1 MYITLALLP
10 ALMWGLMPLLATY
23 IGGSQHHQTLGVT
36 LGALL
41 LAIVIYIVKQPAL
54 DGHILWV
61 GMLSGL
67 CWSVGQ
73 INQFAAIHR
82 LGVSKAMPLSTS
94 MQLIFTALCG
104 VLIFSE
110 WHSGAALMQGSFA
123 LLLIVLGA
131 VCTAYRDKRVL
142 AQADTSSTAPASSFV
157 NGLIRLLISTAGY
170 VSYVIVLRI
179 YDIDPWSALLPQAL
193 GMAGAAFIMSI
204 GHKPFSRETGLNMV
218 PGIAWGMGN
227 VALQVTAPIIG
238 VAVSFSLSQVSLVIA
253 TLGGIFIL
261 KEQKT
266 SPEFKMSLL
275 GVLLVIIGAVL
286 IGYTR

>member
-1 MYITLALLP
+1 MYILLALLP

-36 LGALL
+36 IGALL
-41 LAIVIYIVKQPAL
+41 LAIVIYLIKQPAL

-67 CWSVGQ
+67 CWSIGQ

-82 LGVSKAMPLSTS
+82 LGISKAMPLSTS

-104 VLIFSE
+104 ILIFSE
-110 WHSGAALMQGSFA
+110 WHSASALTQGGIA

-131 VCTAYRDKRVL
+131 IFTAYRDKRRVQDN
-142 AQADTSSTAPASSFV
+142 AAAHDSASSHLV
-157 NGLIRLLISTAGY
+157 DGLVRLLISTAGY
-170 VSYVIVLRI
+170 VGFVIVLRI
-179 YDIDPWSALLPQAL
+179 YKIDPWSALLPQAL
-193 GMAGAAFIMSI
+193 GMAASAFIMCLV
-204 GHKPFSRETGLNMV
+204 HKPFSRKTALNIM
-218 PGIAWGMGN
+218 PGVAWGVGN

-238 VAVSFSLSQVSLVIA
+238 VAVSFSLSQASLAIA

-266 SPEFKMSLL
+266 PPELRMSLL
-275 GVLLVIIGAVL
+275 GVLLVIIGAILV
-286 IGYTR
+286 GYIR